1 MTLIVH
7 TQEDEQRQLNMT
19 IEVPEE
25 RVSDQVNKK
34 IRQLARQ
41 VNFPGFRKGKVP
53 THVIVKQY
61 GADYLRAE
69 AVEDMVNELFTEALR
84 QTQVTPYAQ
93 PILHNLELHPV
104 VLKLTIPLEPQVTLA
119 DYRATF
125 RQEISEPEIT
135 EEQVNE
141 ALARLQKNHKTV
153 NVVDRPAAAGD
164 VVVASGSVVLE
175 PTGAEGEDLSENV
188 LLDGENQEL
197 VLDLASPYPCADFVN
212 QLIGVVAGDEKQFS
226 FAFPADDEEYPGR
239 VGSAQLTINEV
250 KEEILPELNDEFA
263 KLVDEEYETL
273 EQVRSAEKERLL
285 REAQQEARGE
295 LLDKFVEELLGQST
309 LIYPPGAITQELQD
323 MTDNLRQQVENYGW
337 KWEDYLNNSGKT
349 VADLHEGWRERA
361 VNQLERGL
369 ILREFIRSE
378 KIFVTSEEIDAE
390 FNSQMDMMNREM
402 TAEIREMMRNIIFG
416 QQEGRMRLANDV
428 MLGKVHD
435 RLKQIYSGTAPDLNE
450 IEVDHSA
457 FDFDHDHEHDHD
469 HDHA

>member
-25 RVSDQVNKK
+25 RVNDQINKK

-53 THVIVKQY
+53 THVIVKQF

-69 AVEDMVNELFTEALR
+69 AVEDMVNDLFSEALR

-93 PILHNLELHPV
+93 PVLHNLELHPV

-125 RQEISEPEIT
+125 REEISEPEIT

-141 ALARLQKNHKTV
+141 ALVRLQQSHKTV

-164 VVVASGSVVLE
+164 LVVVSGSIVLE
-175 PTGAEGEDLSENV
+175 PTGEEGERATDNV
-188 LLDGENQEL
+188 LVDGENEEF
-197 VLDLASPYPCADFVN
+197 VLDPAETYPGTNFVE
-212 QLIGVVAGDEKQFS
+212 QLIGAVAGDVKAFS
-226 FAFPADDEEYPGR
+226 FDFPADDEDYPGR
-239 VGSAQLTINEV
+239 KGLTSFTVNEV
-250 KEEILPELNDEFA
+250 KEVILPELNDEFA
-263 KLVDEEYETL
+263 KVVDEEYETL
-273 EQVRSAEKERLL
+273 EQVREAEKERLL
-285 REAQQEARGE
+285 REAQQEARGA

-309 LIYPPGAITQELQD
+309 LIYPPGAVTQELQD

-349 VADLHEGWRERA
+349 VEDLHEGWRERA
-361 VNQLERGL
+361 VKQLERGL
-369 ILREFIRSE
+369 ILRELIRSE
-378 KIFVTSEEIDAE
+378 KIFVTNEEIEAE
-390 FNSQMDMMNREM
+390 FNSQMDQMNRDM
-402 TAEIREMMRNIIFG
+402 TAEIREMMRNIIFS

-435 RLKQIYSGTAPDLNE
+435 RLKQIYSGTAPDLNDV
-450 IEVDHSA
+450 EVDHSA